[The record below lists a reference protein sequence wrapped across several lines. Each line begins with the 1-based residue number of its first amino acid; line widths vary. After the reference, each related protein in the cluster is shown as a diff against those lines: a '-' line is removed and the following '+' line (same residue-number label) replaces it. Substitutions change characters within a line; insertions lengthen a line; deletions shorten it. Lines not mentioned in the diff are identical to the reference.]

1 MQRQLRQEQAKN
13 TVGGADAN
21 ANPTGPDS
29 QAQQEQGVNAEPN
42 ELVIN
47 QNDEKLYLI
56 DPEKRSDPAL
66 PDEILDQI

>member
-1 MQRQLRQEQAKN
+1 M
-13 TVGGADAN
+13 
-21 ANPTGPDS
+21 
-29 QAQQEQGVNAEPN
+29 NAEPN

-66 PDEILDQI
+66 PDEILDQIQNKAQLRSKRLAKQARKEIKAELNKILYS